1 MKDPSDKLH
10 RWFLQC
16 PQNYPNAHVCRKQ
29 ALKICSPEIY
39 LFTGVT
45 GSTSGCLCETCL
57 PCSTCSLF
65 SPCAYL
71 EATLIWKGKWAP
83 LNNQTLQDREWGAWL
98 EGLGLFPTA
107 APVLGEPKLQGSPTP
122 PTRGVFCMQKAP
134 SFPLFTGKASKKR
147 RIAMRKK

>member
-1 MKDPSDKLH
+1 MP
-10 RWFLQC
+10 LQPLC
-16 PQNYPNAHVCRKQ
+16 GVPGLTISP
-29 ALKICSPEIY
+29 SPEIY